1 MKKYLFALFLGLY
14 AIDCMAAVD
23 AQISASQAG
32 IDDVLI
38 LTITSSDTS
47 SAQPDLTPLR
57 DMFEVV
63 SSSVSHQTSIING
76 RMSSQNIWKIG
87 LKALQTGK
95 LVIPPLTVGT
105 QKTAPIDVVITNTPS
120 AIAAPVQNSQA
131 VAQTDSPLYALSAE
145 LKTDAAPFIGEQMRY
160 FVTLTDDGT
169 IEDGAPSFEPTTDFI
184 IKSLGNPQVQT
195 LGNGKRQITFA
206 FAIFSL
212 KSGKVKIPTV
222 YFKGYAY
229 QKPDVDN
236 VFGGGF
242 FNIRMPSVFGLQT
255 PVNLAFEGPE
265 IDIRPAVA
273 DYHGPWWLPAT
284 NVTLTANFIDMPQT
298 LTEGMPLVREITLEA
313 QGLTDTQ
320 LPELRFDNVKGFK
333 VYAEKPTGET
343 TIHNNTLVGI
353 QKTRVTYIPN
363 ASGPLVLDAVTVPW
377 FDLTTGQV
385 KEAVLERQV
394 LDIQPN
400 PNLTEA
406 LPKQNAKQAPS
417 LENVKTLSET
427 SLQNPYITAAIA
439 FIIGLV
445 AAMVFLR
452 PRKAKNPAPKKENVD
467 YLKNIEHQKD
477 IKKLRDDIILWARQ
491 HYTTQNIS
499 NLQDVADLLNNDDFT
514 RQVQQL
520 NTALYDQNS
529 PHNFDRKNFIRVFKR
544 ALKSAPKKKTSD
556 PLPPLYKI

>member
-23 AQISASQAG
+23 AQISASQAS

-63 SSSVSHQTSIING
+63 SSSVSHQASIING

-145 LKTDAAPFIGEQMRY
+145 LKTDADPFIGEQMRY

-236 VFGGGF
+236 VFGAGF
-242 FNIRMPSVFGLQT
+242 FNIQMPSVFGLQT

-273 DYHGPWWLPAT
+273 DYH
-284 NVTLTANFIDMPQT
+284 
-298 LTEGMPLVREITLEA
+298 
-313 QGLTDTQ
+313 
-320 LPELRFDNVKGFK
+320 
-333 VYAEKPTGET
+333 
-343 TIHNNTLVGI
+343 
-353 QKTRVTYIPN
+353 
-363 ASGPLVLDAVTVPW
+363 
-377 FDLTTGQV
+377 
-385 KEAVLERQV
+385 
-394 LDIQPN
+394 
-400 PNLTEA
+400 
-406 LPKQNAKQAPS
+406 
-417 LENVKTLSET
+417 
-427 SLQNPYITAAIA
+427 
-439 FIIGLV
+439 
-445 AAMVFLR
+445 
-452 PRKAKNPAPKKENVD
+452 
-467 YLKNIEHQKD
+467 
-477 IKKLRDDIILWARQ
+477 
-491 HYTTQNIS
+491 
-499 NLQDVADLLNNDDFT
+499 
-514 RQVQQL
+514 
-520 NTALYDQNS
+520 
-529 PHNFDRKNFIRVFKR
+529 
-544 ALKSAPKKKTSD
+544 
-556 PLPPLYKI
+556 